1 MCPTPA
7 RHTGMNMSCG
17 TVNFTSVE
25 KLRTLRIAW
34 LHRKVMV
41 ESTVITLFGMQF
53 LQQLSQLPSRPE
65 ESHPILFPIAS
76 PALLTIQSR
85 PRLQVGESRKRDLHH
100 APCVHLPL
108 FESLGLSSLSSQT
121 VDSTITFLCNHAI
134 RNVRSFSTEVHIF
147 IPVCRAGVGHTIH
160 SLSAIS
166 AAGGHT
172 FRYKYRTD
180 NACVLIPL
188 YDGTNCESAAKHHC
202 PLLTH
207 RGARILKYEY
217 IK

>member
-76 PALLTIQSR
+76 PALLTS
-85 PRLQVGESRKRDLHH
+85 
-100 APCVHLPL
+100 
-108 FESLGLSSLSSQT
+108 FSQT
-121 VDSTITFLCNHAI
+121 GI
-134 RNVRSFSTEVHIF
+134 
-147 IPVCRAGVGHTIH
+147 
-160 SLSAIS
+160 
-166 AAGGHT
+166 
-172 FRYKYRTD
+172 
-180 NACVLIPL
+180 
-188 YDGTNCESAAKHHC
+188 
-202 PLLTH
+202 
-207 RGARILKYEY
+207 GAVQLP
-217 IK
+217 